1 MKDVRAE
8 DVDHWLSAG
17 GSTTA
22 RKGEKQTAA
31 QAIGVGISVPCS
43 TIETTSKAEKM
54 AKGQLPFLHA
64 IERALDR
71 IEDGGFGYCQSCGE
85 ELSLGR
91 LVNNP
96 TLETCDTCANKR

>member
-17 GSTTA
+17 GTATA
-22 RKGEKQTAA
+22 RKGEAQTAA
-31 QAIGVGISVPCS
+31 QAIGAGISVPCS
-43 TIETTSKAEKM
+43 TIEPISKAEKI
-54 AKGQLPFLHA
+54 AQGQLPFLHA

-71 IEDGGFGYCQSCGE
+71 IEDGGFGYCQSCGDQ
-85 ELSLGR
+85 LSLGR

-96 TLETCDTCANKR
+96 TLETCDACEKNR